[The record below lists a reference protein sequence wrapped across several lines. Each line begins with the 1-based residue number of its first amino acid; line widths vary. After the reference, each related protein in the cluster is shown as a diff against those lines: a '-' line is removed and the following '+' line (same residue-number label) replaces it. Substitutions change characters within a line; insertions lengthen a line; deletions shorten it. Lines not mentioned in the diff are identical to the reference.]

1 MTSNL
6 KNSLRSLRLGLAV
19 ILTLF
24 IAVASWATDVTYT
37 YTMSWKEN
45 VLRYTGTI
53 TSNTGKISNNFSS
66 DNRADYVLLKGNES
80 ASVSEDDFSIEF
92 ACFRDVYKGSSNN
105 SFRVTH
111 GDAKITITI
120 NNKNN
125 NSYKIRKVTIKK
137 PDGEDMISV
146 SDVTTPSSVDVELL
160 RNIEFSTIVVEL
172 TNKPYYSVTP
182 AEGFAIVN
190 TDGFV
195 VDGTAYFHPNTS
207 ITIAPTSAVQLITK
221 VTTPTTG
228 ATIASDKRSFSFAM
242 PQSNITPSAT
252 LEEAH
257 SVALT
262 GNVSISEPL
271 FTDGDTRYY
280 KPGDLI
286 TVTTTKTNEIIDG
299 ITGIADYTIADDKK
313 SATFTMPT
321 SDLTLAV
328 TTFEVYTMSVPSGMT
343 LSDPYITIGD
353 VKYYKKGETYTLTAP
368 QYNIIDGFTATGAQS
383 SSVSSDK
390 RSATVTIGSANVT
403 ATATL
408 FEVHTMNIAGGMTLS
423 PPFIT
428 IAGVKYYRKGGT
440 YTFTAPTY
448 NIIESFTATGAQ
460 SSTISADKRTA
471 KVTVG
476 TANVTTTAS
485 LTEVHTLSVPEGMTL
500 SDPYTTIAG
509 VKYYKRGETYT
520 FTAPEYNIIESFTA
534 MMADD
539 KSVSSD
545 KRSATVTIGQS
556 DVDPIAELTEVHT
569 VTAQD
574 GITLS
579 EAYTNILGTDY
590 YKYGQEV
597 TFGFSGSG
605 SMVYCVN
612 GKRID
617 GNSVTVDHENLMVQM
632 GVPYIDE
639 NGEEKAVVD
648 YTVLTSTTDVSNL
661 PGGWYVV
668 QGEVSYT
675 SQVYFSDNAYLIL
688 ADGAKMEIET
698 EGESAIQAY
707 RNLKIYGQSGQRGIL
722 KTTVKGF
729 GGSGIYGNGNITI
742 SGGTVTATSESVDG
756 IYCDGN
762 VTISGG
768 TVTATGK
775 LYGIY
780 SYKGV
785 TISGG
790 VVTATGKFDGIYGY
804 KEVTISGGTVT
815 ATSESGD
822 GIYCDGNVTISG
834 GTVTATGKLY
844 GIYGKK
850 GIILSWTKIT
860 DAVKASCLVSS
871 DGNVIIADGKSFTD
885 EDGKVYS
892 GTLNSDQLSAIKGK
906 TLTPASIK
914 YVDENGNEKSI
925 YEYTVLTS
933 TTDVSKLPGGWYV
946 VQGEVS
952 YTNTV
957 KFSDDAYLI
966 LADGAKIEIETEGNF
981 ENGITVSENLT
992 IYGQS
997 GQSGMLKTT
1006 AKGLNSYG
1014 INGYEGVTIIGG
1026 KVIATGE
1033 KVSGIN
1039 GNDITII
1046 GGKVIATGEKSGIN
1060 GNDITISGGV
1070 VTATGNFNGIYGYE
1084 GVTIIGGTV
1093 TATSESGD
1101 GIYSYKGVTISG
1113 GSVTATGNEY
1123 GIYGYEGVT
1132 INDGFVT
1139 ATGNEYGIYSYKGVT
1154 ISGGTVTAT
1163 SERGDGIYSYKG
1175 VTISG
1180 GNVTATGEKYG
1191 IYTISDITLSWTNP
1205 TDKIKASSYYCEK
1218 GSVII
1223 SDGKYF
1229 KDEKGHIYVGML
1241 SSNQVEAI
1249 SQQVI
1254 KPLPWKN
1261 VGDYSA
1267 VQIFEDGNGKKH
1279 AVIEGDYELRELV
1292 KIPEPVA
1299 VDAIEFVRDFD
1310 ANTPSTVLLPFSLP
1324 SCATVNAKFYTLDNV
1339 SQSGNKWVATVAS
1352 IGNALPE
1359 ANTAYAVMLPTDGR
1373 LEFNFDG
1380 CSTAE
1385 KKQAIFQTGK
1395 IETSGNA
1402 DGSWYFTGTYE
1413 FIHWSN
1419 PNYIEAVGDGLIYG
1433 FAGSNEKGIAK
1444 GQFGRVDYSA
1454 EINPLRCYL
1463 RKKSSDVKLQ
1473 SLAKSAS
1480 PVLKAA
1486 PYSVSLL
1493 PETIDVKFVDKD
1505 ENGEHTTAI
1514 GRMDPRTG
1522 KIRLLRTDRTY
1533 DLKGR
1538 RVNDVNRA
1546 AKGAYYGKK
1555 L

>member
-6 KNSLRSLRLGLAV
+6 KHSLRSLRLGLAV

-37 YTMSWKEN
+37 YTMSWTRKT
-45 VLRYTGTI
+45 LTYTGYI
-53 TSNTGKISNNFSS
+53 TSNSGKSVKFSETMAGGVIWLNGS
-66 DNRADYVLLKGNES
+66 QSIE
-80 ASVSEDDFSIEF
+80 EDDFTITF
-92 ACFRDVYKGSSNN
+92 NCGTVYAGSSSSTFKVKSKTAFYATIGKKNKIQYYIK
-105 SFRVTH
+105 
-111 GDAKITITI
+111 KITAK
-120 NNKNN
+120 NGNKEISSNVYVKATGLGTSLEE
-125 NSYKIRKVTIKK
+125 NS
-137 PDGEDMISV
+137 
-146 SDVTTPSSVDVELL
+146 
-160 RNIEFSTIVVEL
+160 EFSTIIVEL
-172 TNKPYYSVTP
+172 TDEPYYSVTP
-182 AEGFAIVN
+182 AEGLAISN

-195 VDGTAYFHPNTS
+195 VDGTTYFHPDAS
-207 ITIAPTSAVQLITK
+207 ITIAPTSAVQVITE

-252 LEEAH
+252 LEEAY

-280 KPGDLI
+280 KPGEKI
-286 TVTTTKTNEIIDG
+286 TITAKTDEIIDG
-299 ITGIADYTIADDKK
+299 ITGIENYTIAADQK

-328 TTFEVYTMSVPSGMT
+328 ATSEVHTMSVPSGMT

-383 SSVSSDK
+383 SSVSADK

-403 ATATL
+403 
-408 FEVHTMNIAGGMTLS
+408 
-423 PPFIT
+423 
-428 IAGVKYYRKGGT
+428 
-440 YTFTAPTY
+440 
-448 NIIESFTATGAQ
+448 
-460 SSTISADKRTA
+460 
-471 KVTVG
+471 
-476 TANVTTTAS
+476 TTAS
-485 LTEVHTLSVPEGMTL
+485 LTEVHTMNVPSGMTL
-500 SDPYTTIAG
+500 SDPYITINE
-509 VKYYKRGETYT
+509 VKYYKKGGTYT
-520 FTAPEYNIIESFTA
+520 FTASEYNIIEGFTA
-534 MMADD
+534 TGAQSS
-539 KSVSSD
+539 SVSAD
-545 KRSATVTIGQS
+545 KRAATVTIGS
-556 DVDPIAELTEVHT
+556 ANVTTTASLTEVHT

-579 EAYTNILGTDY
+579 DAHINILGTDY
-590 YKYGQEV
+590 YKYGQKV

-605 SMVYCVN
+605 SVAYYVD
-612 GKRID
+612 GVRIE
-617 GNSVTVDHENLMVQM
+617 GNSVTVGHKNLTVQM
-632 GVPYIDE
+632 DVSYIDE
-639 NGEEKAVVD
+639 NGKEQVRKPGE
-648 YTVLTSTTDVSNL
+648 YTVLTKNTLVSNL
-661 PGGWYVV
+661 PAGWYVV

-675 SQVYFSDNAYLIL
+675 SQVYFRDNAYLIL

-698 EGESAIQAY
+698 EGESESAIQAY
-707 RNLKIYGQSGQRGIL
+707 RNLKIYGQSGQSGIL
-722 KTTVKGF
+722 KATAKGSDRF
-729 GGSGIYGNGNITI
+729 GISGNLGVAISGGNISATSGMCGIFSRSGNITI
-742 SGGTVTATSESVDG
+742 SGGTVTATSENYGIHSHDIIISGGTVTTTGNNYGIDG
-756 IYCDGN
+756 YNG

-768 TVTATGK
+768 TVTATGEK
-775 LYGIY
+775 YGIY
-780 SYKGV
+780 
-785 TISGG
+785 
-790 VVTATGKFDGIYGY
+790 AFN
-804 KEVTISGGTVT
+804 
-815 ATSESGD
+815 
-822 GIYCDGNVTISG
+822 GNIT
-834 GTVTATGKLY
+834 
-844 GIYGKK
+844 
-850 GIILSWTKIT
+850 LSWANST
-860 DAVKASCLVSS
+860 DAVKASSYRLGDSEKH
-871 DGNVIIADGKSFTD
+871 VIIADGKSFTD
-885 EDGKVYS
+885 EDGNVYS
-892 GTLNSDQLSAIKGK
+892 GTLNDDQLSAIKGK
-906 TLTPASIK
+906 TLTPAPVK
-914 YVDENGNEKSI
+914 YIDENGEEKSVVD
-925 YEYTVLTS
+925 YTVLTS
-933 TTDVSKLPGGWYV
+933 TTDVSNLPGGWYV

-966 LADGAKIEIETEGNF
+966 LADGAKIEIETEGIF
-981 ENGITVSENLT
+981 ENGITVSEHLT

-1014 INGYEGVTIIGG
+1014 ING
-1026 KVIATGE
+1026 
-1033 KVSGIN
+1033 
-1039 GNDITII
+1039 
-1046 GGKVIATGEKSGIN
+1046 
-1060 GNDITISGGV
+1060 NDITISGGV
-1070 VTATGNFNGIYGYE
+1070 VTATSENGSCIHSNDIMISGGSVTANSKSGDGIYGYE
-1084 GVTIIGGTV
+1084 GVTISGGVVTATGKFDGINGYKGVTISGGTV
-1093 TATSESGD
+1093 TATSENGSGIHSND
-1101 GIYSYKGVTISG
+1101 IMISG
-1113 GSVTATGNEY
+1113 GKVTATGENGF
-1123 GIYGYEGVT
+1123 GINGYEGVT
-1132 INDGFVT
+1132 INGGFVT

-1163 SERGDGIYSYKG
+1163 GNNYGISSDNGGVTINGGTVTATGTSFYGIYSYSGDITISGGTVTATGTNGDGIYSYN
-1175 VTISG
+1175 
-1180 GNVTATGEKYG
+1180 GNIILG
-1191 IYTISDITLSWTNP
+1191 WTNS
-1205 TDKIKASSYYCEK
+1205 T
-1218 GSVII
+1218 
-1223 SDGKYF
+1223 DGKYF

-1241 SSNQVEAI
+1241 SGNQVEAI

-1267 VQIFEDGNGKKH
+1267 VQIFEDENGKKH
-1279 AVIEGDYELRELV
+1279 AVIEGENELGELV

-1419 PNYIEAVGDGLIYG
+1419 PNYIDAVGDGLIYG

-1463 RKKSSDVKLQ
+1463 RKKSSAVKLQ
-1473 SLAKSAS
+1473 PQTLAKAA
-1480 PVLKAA
+1480 PQVLKAA
-1486 PYSVSLL
+1486 PYSISLL
-1493 PETIDVKFVDKD
+1493 PETIDVK
-1505 ENGEHTTAI
+1505 
-1514 GRMDPRTG
+1514 
-1522 KIRLLRTDRTY
+1522 RLLSGAWILVPEKFACSVPTARTTS
-1533 DLKGR
+1533 
-1538 RVNDVNRA
+1538 RA
-1546 AKGAYYGKK
+1546 AV
-1555 L
+1555 